1 MKRLV
6 YRLFV
11 MTVFLSMMIVSVSV
25 SATSWIEMDPQ
36 EVSDEAEVVISGT
49 YDFSSKPI
57 DSEFIFQGYTFAV
70 ENVYKGEAT
79 KQIIAGI
86 DMYDVGWAEGFQ
98 NEGGEFLLFL
108 EKSDSATFLTPV
120 GGPNGMVQVLHGII
134 NNENE
139 EIATYYADFLK
150 TSYKNPSSGNNV
162 ALIDKEN
169 LDIFNPLYISVIALF
184 AIAVLILLYRFARKG
199 RR

>member
-1 MKRLV
+1 MRRLV
-6 YRLFV
+6 YQLYV
-11 MTVFLSMMIVSVSV
+11 ITVFLSMMIVSTSV

-36 EVSDEAEVVISGT
+36 EVSDRAEAVVSGT

-57 DSEFIFQGYTFAV
+57 GSDFIFSGYTFAV
-70 ENVYKGEAT
+70 EKVYKGEAT

-108 EKSDSATFLTPV
+108 EKSDSATFLIPV
-120 GGPNGMVQVLHGII
+120 GGPNGMVQVLSGIV

-139 EIATYYADFLK
+139 EISAYYADYLK
-150 TSYKNPSSGNNV
+150 TNHKDPSGENNL
-162 ALIDKEN
+162 AFIDKQN
-169 LDIFNPLYISVIALF
+169 SNKFTPFYLGVIALV

-199 RR
+199 KR

>member
-1 MKRLV
+1 MRRLV
-6 YRLFV
+6 YQLFV
-11 MTVFLSMMIVSVSV
+11 MTVFISMMIDCASV
-25 SATSWIEMDPQ
+25 SATSWIEMEPQ
-36 EVSDEAEVVISGT
+36 EVSDRAEVVISGT
-49 YDFSSKPI
+49 YDFSSKSI
-57 DSEFIFQGYTFAV
+57 ASEFIFQGYTFAV

-134 NNENE
+134 NNEIE
-139 EIATYYADFLK
+139 EISTYYADFLK
-150 TSYKNPSSGNNV
+150 TSHKNPSSGNNV
-162 ALIDKEN
+162 TLIDKQN
-169 LDIFNPLYISVIALF
+169 SGIFNPLFISVITLF
-184 AIAVLILLYRFARKG
+184 AIAVLILLYRFARK
-199 RR
+199 RRL